1 MKTYLIWGALLS
13 FTCAATYVAG
23 FILLVSSL
31 AEIGYVDTG
40 ADPSR
45 IVRFYVEN
53 TDLMRVWNLTIY
65 VVNGLALAG
74 LASVLAQYFQPS
86 TPVLSKMIQS
96 FGLLWATLV
105 VGAGLVANVGVTAVV
120 KIADTDTQAAAQLW
134 RVLNTVETG
143 LGGGN
148 EIAGAV
154 WAMLVAVAILR
165 SNAMPEILAG
175 FSLALTVSGCLTL
188 VPVVADVAG
197 AIFGLGY
204 IVWFCWIAL
213 TLQRLHAGAP
223 KTFLHIET

>member
-13 FTCAATYVAG
+13 LTCAATYVAG

-31 AEIGYVDTG
+31 AEIGYVDPG

-45 IVRFYVEN
+45 IVRFYVQN

-74 LASVLAQYFQPS
+74 LASVLAQYFQAS
-86 TPVLSKMIQS
+86 TPVLSKMIHS

-120 KIADTDTQAAAQLW
+120 RIADTDTLAAAQLW

-175 FSLALTVSGCLTL
+175 FGLALTVSGCLTL
-188 VPVVADVAG
+188 VPMVADVAG